1 MALSPITHRDGW
13 AVRVLGG
20 VADRLKVT
28 QASAYYISRIAI
40 SCALFRGV
48 YEKLEYDGQSMLHW
62 CTREVRWGADW
73 LLKTHVRSKQSTSAN
88 AWSLGADGDKFVAMV
103 RCMHA
108 ALHT

>member
-1 MALSPITHRDGW
+1 M
-13 AVRVLGG
+13 LGG